1 MEVKIVSNLCEE
13 VVPQNVVEVG
23 SVLWDLGE
31 QAGD

>member
-1 MEVKIVSNLCEE
+1 MEVKTVSNLREE
-13 VVPQNVVEVG
+13 VVPQNVVQVG

>member
-1 MEVKIVSNLCEE
+1 MSNLCEE
-13 VVPQNVVEVG
+13 VVPQNVVQIG